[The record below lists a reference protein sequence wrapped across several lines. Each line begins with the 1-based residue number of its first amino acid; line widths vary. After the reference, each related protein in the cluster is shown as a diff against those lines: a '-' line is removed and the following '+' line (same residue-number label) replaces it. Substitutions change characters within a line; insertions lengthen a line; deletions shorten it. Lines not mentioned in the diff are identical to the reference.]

1 MTAKPHKSCFGAML
15 PSMLSLRTGK
25 PVAGKAFSVFLG
37 MPHGTVVTE
46 RRVEVDMEQWDDC
59 RACDEFEDCYQ
70 LCTTRV
76 ALESAVNRW

>member
-1 MTAKPHKSCFGAML
+1 MTAKPHKSCVGTML

-46 RRVEVDMEQWDDC
+46 RRVEVDMEQWDDHGMDFHPG
-59 RACDEFEDCYQ
+59 RRV
-70 LCTTRV
+70 LCAYLCV
-76 ALESAVNRW
+76 